1 MNPKSTQY
9 INKQSKE
16 YLKSARGLNEA
27 IDEGKSLKRE
37 ILTKESIKMNP
48 QKARATEETIQY
60 RESLK

>member
-1 MNPKSTQY
+1 MNPKSAQY
-9 INKQSKE
+9 IKKQSKE

-60 RESLK
+60 RES

>member
-1 MNPKSTQY
+1 MNPKSAQY

-37 ILTKESIKMNP
+37 IL
-48 QKARATEETIQY
+48 KARATEETIQY